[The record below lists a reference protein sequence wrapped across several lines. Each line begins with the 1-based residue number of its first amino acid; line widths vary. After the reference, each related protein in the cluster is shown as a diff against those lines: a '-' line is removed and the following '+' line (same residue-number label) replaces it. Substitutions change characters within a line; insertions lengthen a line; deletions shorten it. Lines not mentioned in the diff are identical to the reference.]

1 MNRSHRV
8 SLAAALLLL
17 SAPFAHAQTAD
28 PSGHWQGSLQIP
40 GREVAFVVDLVRT
53 SAGEYAGTTGLP
65 VEGIN
70 GLPLRSVV
78 VAGTSVNFDAR
89 RDQPFRGVLSADGQ
103 SIAGETTL
111 AGYVLPFTMIR
122 TGAAEIAP
130 PVTSASIGKELEGH
144 WDGTLDVNGTTM
156 HFVLKLA
163 NQPDGTATA
172 TLLSVDEGDL
182 ALPVVVTQKASSV
195 ALASNIIKSNFA
207 GTLNPDQTELT
218 GTFTMG
224 AATLPMVFRRAA
236 K

>member
-1 MNRSHRV
+1 
-8 SLAAALLLL
+8 
-17 SAPFAHAQTAD
+17 
-28 PSGHWQGSLQIP
+28 
-40 GREVAFVVDLVRT
+40 
-53 SAGEYAGTTGLP
+53 
-65 VEGIN
+65 
-70 GLPLRSVV
+70 
-78 VAGTSVNFDAR
+78 
-89 RDQPFRGVLSADGQ
+89 
-103 SIAGETTL
+103 
-111 AGYVLPFTMIR
+111 
-122 TGAAEIAP
+122 
-130 PVTSASIGKELEGH
+130 
-144 WDGTLDVNGTTM
+144 M

-195 ALASNIIKSNFA
+195 ALANNIIKSNFA